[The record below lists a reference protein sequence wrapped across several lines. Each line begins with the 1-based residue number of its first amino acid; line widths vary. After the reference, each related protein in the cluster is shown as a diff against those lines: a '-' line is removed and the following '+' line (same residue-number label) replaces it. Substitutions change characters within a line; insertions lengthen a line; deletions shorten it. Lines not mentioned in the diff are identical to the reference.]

1 MKMQKILLIAAMS
14 LGMHIVAQS
23 QENVVDQVIWVV
35 GDDAILM
42 SDVENMRLQMQ
53 VFRQEITGDP
63 YCAIPEQ
70 IAVQKLFVHQA
81 KIDSIDVPDTNVFQY
96 VENQI
101 NQTVKNA
108 GSQEKLEEWLGKTL
122 NQYREELRVAAKE
135 QFLANKMQQT
145 LVSNVKVTPSEVRA
159 YYNRIPQDSL
169 PYIPTTVE
177 VEILTMEPTIPLT
190 EIDEIKRQLREYTD
204 QITKGEKSFA
214 TLARLYSADKGTAI
228 RGGETGFR
236 SKAEFDTE
244 FAAAAF
250 ELNDTRRVSRIVESE
265 FGYHIIQL
273 VEKRGDR
280 INVRHILLK
289 PYVAQ
294 EDLDN
299 AVLRLDTLRNM
310 IVEGKESFENA
321 AFYYSYDKTTRNN
334 KGLMVNN
341 PRIDNPYTSERTGTS
356 RFELEELPPEVGK
369 AIDSL
374 KVNDISKPF
383 IMLNDK
389 GKEIAA
395 IVKLK
400 SRTPGHKASLTEDFQ
415 ALKSMVEENKRED
428 IIHKW
433 LKKKISETYIR
444 INDNWKNCDF
454 EYEGWVQK

>member
-1 MKMQKILLIAAMS
+1 MKKILLIGLMAWGLQNAMQ
-14 LGMHIVAQS
+14 A
-23 QENVVDQVIWVV
+23 QENVADKVIWVI
-35 GDDAILM
+35 GDDAILL

-53 VFRQEITGDP
+53 TENQEINGDP

-70 IAVQKLFVHQA
+70 IAVQKLFLHQA
-81 KIDSIDVPDTNVFQY
+81 KIDSIDIPDAGVFQY
-96 VENQI
+96 AESRLNEILKNFGTVEKFEE
-101 NQTVKNA
+101 QT
-108 GSQEKLEEWLGKTL
+108 GKTV
-122 NQYREELRVAAKE
+122 NQYREELRVWIKE
-135 QFLANKMQQT
+135 RQIAQQVQKN
-145 LVSNVKVTPSEVRA
+145 LIKDLKVTPSEVRT
-159 YYNRIPQDSL
+159 YFNRIPQDSL
-169 PYIPTTVE
+169 PYIPATVE
-177 VEILTMEPTIPLT
+177 VEILTFEPKIPIE
-190 EIDEIKRQLREYTD
+190 EIDDIKRRLREYTE
-204 QITKGEKSFA
+204 QITKGEKTFA
-214 TLARLYSADKGTAI
+214 AIARLYSADKGTAI

-294 EDLDN
+294 EDLQI
-299 AVLRLDTLRNM
+299 ATQKLDTLRDR
-310 IVEGKESFENA
+310 ILEGKESFEDA

-341 PRIDNPYTSERTGTS
+341 PRSDNPYMSERTGTS
-356 RFELEELPPEVGK
+356 KFEMEELPPEIGK
-369 AIDSL
+369 AVDTL
-374 KVNDISKPF
+374 KVNEISKPF
-383 IMLNDK
+383 VMLNDK

-400 SRTPGHKASLTEDFQ
+400 TRTPGHKASLTEDFQ
-415 ALKSMVEENKRED
+415 ALKSMVEEHKQEE
-428 IIHKW
+428 IIRKW